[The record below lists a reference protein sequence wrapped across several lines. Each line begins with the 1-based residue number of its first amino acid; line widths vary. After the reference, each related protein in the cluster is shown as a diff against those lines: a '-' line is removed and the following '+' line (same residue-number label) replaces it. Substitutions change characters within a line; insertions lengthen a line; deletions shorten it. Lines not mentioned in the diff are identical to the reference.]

1 MINLMNSIVNNT
13 EGLKHEVA
21 EIIVNML
28 SADADNEEVM
38 GTVEDIVNH
47 GCASGCVPA
56 LVYYSDTEAF
66 FDRHAD
72 EIFDLYNE
80 AKAEYGE
87 MNIELS
93 RNNLAWFG
101 FETMAQNILYELE
114 AAMDF
119 ITDSEGNEY

>member
-1 MINLMNSIVNNT
+1 MINVLNSIVKNT
-13 EGLKHEVA
+13 MEDTLKHEVA
-21 EIIVNML
+21 EILIDML
-28 SADADNEEVM
+28 DSDINNEEVL
-38 GTVEDIVNH
+38 TTIEDIINH
-47 GCASGCVPA
+47 GCASGIVPA

-114 AAMDF
+114 SA
-119 ITDSEGNEY
+119 NEF

>member
-1 MINLMNSIVNNT
+1 MLSLLNSIVANN
-13 EGLKHEVA
+13 EGLKKEVA
-21 EIIVNML
+21 GILVDML
-28 SADADNEEVM
+28 DTDINNEEVLA
-38 GTVEDIVNH
+38 TIEDIINH
-47 GCASGCVPA
+47 GCQSGIVPA

-66 FDRHAD
+66 FDRHVD

-87 MNIELS
+87 MDIELS

-114 AAMDF
+114 SA
-119 ITDSEGNEY
+119 NEF